1 MSLLPKDPVAW
12 HFSGDEVVGKT
23 LTAQAQ
29 QMLQHVQQQLKA
41 GQLYARSTATSKSAP
56 GSELAVTGGF
66 GGILV
71 EVYAPITKKTPEA
84 LKDPGGIGALAWQAR
99 GFFITPATSD
109 NVSLGRKVPSGPTIR
124 NPPNGW
130 GFITKYEFNTP
141 ESVFRRELRLP
152 NDKPIE
158 KTGRRSL
165 LRYNRL
171 LNSYDLEE
179 FFRRDDGTLETD
191 KTKQVKNVYRPGVY
205 VGKVFLPQYKSY
217 GEVEDRFQPRI
228 TSKWSSYWPIARQ
241 PAGTEAKLLK
251 LFNDARKEK
260 GLAAF
265 SMPYYAFTDDVAK
278 ITAFESVY
286 SMTGGHNF
294 TRYYGAKG
302 AHHGNVW
309 MSTRHERGGVVTA
322 SEITERGTIKA
333 EEAFKLW
340 KSSPDHWAAI
350 TSPEHSKPHKPFR
363 FYIPEVCQALPAG
376 TLHLEAT
383 VPRTTTASMGAYPG
397 GTMKHMETLD
407 YNGTLYKVD
416 LRTPGAAATSFVD
429 TYLHDYSSMMRPVSY
444 PYKNN
449 RIYGVSTLPFTMLYA
464 PKHPKLTDTAFVR
477 IHGREHRL
485 LPAPQHPY
493 TKALPAHTVMNVLA
507 AAYYTDTKGRT
518 FIRAMVHLA
527 AYGTD
532 NIGTIGDQFE
542 RNTHSRQID
551 VNRLDIIETPFDM
564 TVQEKV
570 SPAWGLSAEPEF
582 KVLETMN
589 LPRGLQTI
597 YSAAMSQNGKKA
609 AISFSTMEKHSTTM
623 LPAAYGEY
631 PADIFRRRLREEPLQ
646 LMYPCAE
653 FGEVVRVYEWAD
665 EGVLTWLADEFVVLT
680 AIDGG
685 GVPGYP
691 DQEVRRAW
699 TGAGDIS
706 FGLRYSDGNVLERI
720 KTTHTFTRLQDVYG
734 PTDMAVHVTVDGK
747 KIDLYTSTDDGD
759 GSFEVGQKTLLY
771 VDWYKP
777 EHTVYIWHK
786 IVGAAADVGPWTHV
800 YLPTPVEIGMYR
812 GLATPYLLKKLEG
825 YETGQSSAVIPTGT
839 GDWSA
844 DGQPWKYLGVNRIR
858 FSSNAVPAPL
868 SYDAWTGSLTRT
880 QGGRQN
886 LLQNSGHVVPVGT
899 QILASLSIAT
909 FGGIPPVHEY
919 ALPGFDGTRTQI
931 NGFYNNDFTRGA
943 CIPVLFWSPFLD
955 SHLNFYEAE
964 WNFVDEYLVGREAR
978 ANLFNV
984 AVLDGDVIVEG
995 LWAWPVMQSPY
1006 ILHEI
1011 PRFRN
1016 GAAFT
1021 NEVVMVAPARIKP
1034 YDDKAPMYFRASTI
1048 DVNAIIGAEA
1058 KYLAP
1063 FGVIE

>member
-29 QMLQHVQQQLKA
+29 QMLLHVQQQLKA
-41 GQLYARSTATSKSAP
+41 GQLYARSTSTAKSVP

-109 NVSLGRKVPSGPTIR
+109 NVSLGRKVASGPTIR

-152 NDKPIE
+152 SDKPIE

-217 GEVEDRFQPRI
+217 GDVEDRFQPRI

-241 PAGTEAKLLK
+241 PAGIEAKLLK

-309 MSTRHERGGVVTA
+309 MSTRHARGGAVAA
-322 SEITERGTIKA
+322 SEITVRGTIKA
-333 EEAFKLW
+333 EEAFKAW
-340 KSSPDHWAAI
+340 KGSPEHWAAI
-350 TSPEHSKPHKPFR
+350 TGAEHSKPHKPLR
-363 FYIPEVCQALPAG
+363 FFIPEVCQALPAN

-383 VPRTTTASMGAYPG
+383 VPRTTTAAMGAYPG
-397 GTMKHMETLD
+397 GELKHTEVLG
-407 YNGTLYKVD
+407 YNGTLYKTAE
-416 LRTPGAAATSFVD
+416 RAPGSSASSFVD
-429 TYLHDYSSMMRPVSY
+429 TYLNDYCSMMRPVSY

-449 RIYGVSTLPFTMLYA
+449 RIYGVSMLPFTMLYT
-464 PKHPKLTDTAFVR
+464 PKHPKITNTAFIR

-485 LPAPQHPY
+485 LPDVDHPY
-493 TKALPAHTVMNVLA
+493 TKALPTHAAMNVLA

-518 FIRAMVHLA
+518 YVRAMVHIV
-527 AYGTD
+527 AYQTT
-532 NIGTIGDQFE
+532 NIGVIGGTYE
-542 RNTHSRQID
+542 RDTHSRQID
-551 VNRLDIIETPFDM
+551 INRIDIIELPFDA
-564 TVQEKV
+564 TAFEKT

-646 LMYPCAE
+646 LMHPCAE

-665 EGVLTWLADEFVVLT
+665 GGVLTWLADEFVVLT
-680 AIDGG
+680 SIDGG
-685 GVPGYP
+685 GVPGSNV
-691 DQEVRRAW
+691 EVRRAW
-699 TGAGDIS
+699 IGSGDIS
-706 FGLRYSDGNVLERI
+706 FGLRYSSVNVLERI
-720 KTTHTFTRLQDVYG
+720 KTTHAFTRERDYYG
-734 PTDMAVHVTVDGK
+734 PSDMTTRITVDDK
-747 KIDLYTSTDDGD
+747 KIDLYTSKNDGD
-759 GSFEVGQKTLLY
+759 GSFEVVQKTLVY

-777 EHTVYIWHK
+777 EHTVYIQHRF
-786 IVGAAADVGPWTHV
+786 VGAAADLGPWTNV
-800 YLPTPVEIGMYR
+800 YFPAPVEIGMYR
-812 GLATPYLLKKLEG
+812 GLATPYLLKELEG

-844 DGQPWKYLGVNRIR
+844 DGHPWKYVGVR
-858 FSSNAVPAPL
+858 SL
-868 SYDAWTGSLTRT
+868 SYSVTQLPSPMHYDAWTGSLTES
-880 QGGRQN
+880 QGGIHS
-886 LLQNSGHVVPVGT
+886 LLRNDGNEVPVGT
-899 QILASLSIAT
+899 KILASLSVAT
-909 FGGIPPVHEY
+909 FGGIPPKHEY
-919 ALPGFDGTRTQI
+919 AIPSFDGTRAQI
-931 NGFYNNDFTRGA
+931 NGFYNNDYVRSA
-943 CIPVLFWSPFLD
+943 CIPVLFWSQFLD

-964 WNFVDEYLVGREAR
+964 WNFVDEYLIGREAR

-995 LWAWPVMQSPY
+995 LWAWPVMQSSY

-1021 NEVVMVAPARIKP
+1021 SEVVMVGPARIKP
-1034 YDDKAPMYFRASTI
+1034 YDDKAPMYFRASTL
-1048 DVNAIIGAEA
+1048 DVDAIIGAKA